1 MSRDQSF
8 AIGLDPWMLQTKRKH
23 LCISGEG
30 GDVSKARKKPKR
42 EIEGERERERGGERE
57 NMENG
62 RKEIGAHTLSW
73 VVEGAR
79 ALCL

>member
-1 MSRDQSF
+1 M
-8 AIGLDPWMLQTKRKH
+8 
-23 LCISGEG
+23 
-30 GDVSKARKKPKR
+30 SKARKKPKR
-42 EIEGERERERGGERE
+42 EIEGERERERGRE